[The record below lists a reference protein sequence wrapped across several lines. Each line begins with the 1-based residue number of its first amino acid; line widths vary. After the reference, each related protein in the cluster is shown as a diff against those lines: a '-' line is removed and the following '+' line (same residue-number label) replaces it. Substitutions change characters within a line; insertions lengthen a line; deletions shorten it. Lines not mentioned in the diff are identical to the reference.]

1 MATCYIT
8 MICGEVWVDGGES
21 AINESCY
28 RPILVESS
36 AQWCI
41 ASQPTLRQKLEHNQH
56 SSYSWT
62 LSPWLTMNNKVC
74 WFVFSYFRRE
84 WHATSDIVLAWDI
97 VTLTRTLSSWV
108 SWPVPM
114 CLSWYVTVLSFLSLS
129 YHSGLFSP
137 RAGCLLVTFWW
148 SWSFLL
154 CCCCSMFQKI
164 RVFQFLC
171 FSSAMIHLIKLASHH
186 THLCPS
192 HIQSFT

>member
-1 MATCYIT
+1 MLHNDDLWWGVGGWRG
-8 MICGEVWVDGGES
+8 ICNQRKLLQTNPCR
-21 AINESCY
+21 IF
-28 RPILVESS
+28 SS
-36 AQWCI
+36 QWCI

-84 WHATSDIVLAWDI
+84 WHATSDIVLAWHI

-137 RAGCLLVTFWW
+137 RAECLLVTIWW

-164 RVFQFLC
+164 RVLHS
-171 FSSAMIHLIKLASHH
+171 FSVSPL
-186 THLCPS
+186 PS
-192 HIQSFT
+192 SIW